1 MAGGFVSGLNFRRS
15 EGGRTVRSYRVCQPN
30 LTGRSGDLS
39 LDAGEVDDLTG
50 RRGLGLLLAGHRG
63 APLLLL
69 LPFGRGCALLLGVLC
84 HARLVLLGPRVNGVA
99 AVVKRPGVVR
109 NRF

>member
-1 MAGGFVSGLNFRRS
+1 
-15 EGGRTVRSYRVCQPN
+15 
-30 LTGRSGDLS
+30 
-39 LDAGEVDDLTG
+39 
-50 RRGLGLLLAGHRG
+50 
-63 APLLLL
+63 
-69 LPFGRGCALLLGVLC
+69 LLLGVLC